1 MPVNASLDTI
11 GPLMAELRQGNKDAA
26 GKLVEA
32 FFPELRR
39 MAAARIRRERRGH
52 TWQPTVL
59 VNELYLE
66 LVKIKALS
74 PRPEDAAP
82 ERAAFFGLAGYLMK
96 RLLIRHARPLSS
108 RVQKVGLE
116 NFDIQGRP
124 SEQDLKDVENL
135 LDELASIDP
144 KLRSVVE
151 MRVFEGCTGDEIA
164 ARLGISRSTVNRHW
178 SFASRWLADELA

>member
-1 MPVNASLDTI
+1 MMNASLDTV
-11 GPLMAELRQGNKDAA
+11 GSWMAGLRQGNKAAA

-39 MAAARIRRERRGH
+39 MAAARIRRDRSGH

-74 PRPEDAAP
+74 PRSEDGLP
-82 ERAAFFGLAGYLMK
+82 ERAAFFGLAGYLVK

-116 NFDIQGRP
+116 NFDLPGGP
-124 SEQDLKDVENL
+124 SEQDAK
-135 LDELASIDP
+135 
-144 KLRSVVE
+144 
-151 MRVFEGCTGDEIA
+151 
-164 ARLGISRSTVNRHW
+164 
-178 SFASRWLADELA
+178 